1 MDGKKDTNGK
11 IGFFNSLKFRIM
23 ILMVVFILLANGAN
37 ILIALPRSR
46 ALITE
51 QTRSAMMSLTEAYA
65 RTLEYEITQVG
76 GEMPGE
82 MLSGVLS
89 EARLEGVDSSY
100 SYFVAPDSTMLY
112 HPTQEKI
119 GQPVENA
126 AVKQILGQ
134 LDKGIVPQPD
144 VITYEFKGVMKY
156 AAYAVLNNKCIL
168 VMTADEDDILHGTHD
183 MANRMVQGAIV
194 IVILGA
200 VLSVFLVGYMMRTL
214 GVITGIIKDTAEFN
228 FTKNPAS
235 AVIVKKK
242 DEIGMMGRAI
252 QGMRANLRTMVGD
265 IENVSKQITS
275 DVNEV
280 KAISTEINNKCTDN
294 SATTQQLAAG
304 MEETAATTETIHG
317 NIVQMRNGAEQIKQQ
332 AKEGE
337 ELSHEVK
344 KRAEDLKKTTLEA
357 TDRTTKMYE
366 SINQK
371 TEQAIESSKSVE
383 KINELTSAIM
393 AISSQ
398 TSLLALN
405 ASIEAARAGEAGR
418 GFAVV
423 ATEIGNLASQTSETV
438 GSINTIVADVNH
450 AVSSLAESLQST
462 VEFLDKVV
470 LKDYRQFAEVGEN
483 YSKDS
488 QMYLDEM
495 TSIEESVMRL
505 TDTIAEI
512 AEALD
517 GINATVNESTIGVT
531 DIADKT
537 TNVVEQTVQN
547 NELVED
553 CIESVGKLNEI
564 AGMFRME

>member
-200 VLSVFLVGYMMRTL
+200 VLSIFLVGYMMRTL

>member
-11 IGFFNSLKFRIM
+11 VGFFNSLKFRIM
-23 ILMVVFILLANGAN
+23 ILMVVFVLLANGAN
-37 ILIALPRSR
+37 ILIALPKSR
-46 ALITE
+46 TLITE
-51 QTRSAMMSLTEAYA
+51 QSRNAMMSLTEAYA
-65 RTLEYEITQVG
+65 RMLEYEISQAG
-76 GEMPGE
+76 GEMPDE

-89 EARLEGVDSSY
+89 EVRLEGVDSSY

-112 HPTQEKI
+112 HPTPEKI

-126 AVKQILGQ
+126 AVKQIIGQ

-156 AAYAVLNNKCIL
+156 AAYAVLSNKCIL
-168 VMTADEDDILHGTHD
+168 VMTADEDEILHGAND
-183 MANRMVQGAIV
+183 MANRMIQGALV
-194 IVILGA
+194 IMVLGA
-200 VLSVFLVGYMMRTL
+200 ALSFFLVGYMMRTL

-235 AVIVKKK
+235 ALIVKKK

-252 QGMRANLRTMVGD
+252 QGMRTNLRTMVGD
-265 IENVSKQITS
+265 IESVSKQITS

-304 MEETAATTETIHG
+304 MEETSATTETIHG
-317 NIVQMRNGAEQIKQQ
+317 NIGHMRNGAEQIKQQ

-344 KRAEDLKKTTLEA
+344 KRAENLKKTTLEA

-371 TEQAIESSKSVE
+371 TEQAIESSKAVE